1 MNKVKRQVTD
11 HSRLDSSSSIIKY
24 IGFVL
29 MVIGVAYSIFVFI
42 EGLPILVFIILIAA
56 FVQGLIL
63 LGIAK
68 VICLLYKMNHSP
80 KLGLKR
86 YRI

>member
-1 MNKVKRQVTD
+1 MQRQVTD

-24 IGFVL
+24 IGIIL

-42 EGLPILVFIILIAA
+42 EGLPILGFIILIAA

-63 LGIAK
+63 LGIEK
-68 VICLLYKMNHSP
+68 IIRLLQKINHPP
-80 KLGLKR
+80 KS
-86 YRI
+86 